1 MNEKIGC
8 LECLK
13 HAFMKCWSSPV
24 CVTDNGRFANI
35 YVDTISLTNDILDY
49 SLLGGGN
56 ITKIDKYTY
65 ITLMIMDSI

>member
-1 MNEKIGC
+1 MNEKNGC

-49 SLLGGGN
+49 S
-56 ITKIDKYTY
+56 I
-65 ITLMIMDSI
+65 

>member
-49 SLLGGGN
+49 SILGGSN
-56 ITKIDKYTY
+56 IALNHIN
-65 ITLMIMDSI
+65 INTLL